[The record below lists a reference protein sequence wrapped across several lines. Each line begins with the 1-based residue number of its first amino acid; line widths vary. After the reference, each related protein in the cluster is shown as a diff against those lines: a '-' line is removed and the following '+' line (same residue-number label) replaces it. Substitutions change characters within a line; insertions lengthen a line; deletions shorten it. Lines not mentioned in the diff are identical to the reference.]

1 MFGVNIEAPKTSENN
16 GLSQQFYTTFVPGAR
31 PRARPTQAISAEER
45 RRKDTWDVRDV
56 KDSPHATW
64 WEPRARLSQAVGYG
78 HPKLIQGLT
87 TDACKSC
94 NVTGWPGKICQDI
107 WFQMNLERESDN
119 PPFIFVGQPPSSCG
133 NTKPLLIWRW
143 NKSMLES
150 PDVRIKKLL
159 FMDVSPRMV
168 SESFNL

>member
-94 NVTGWPGKICQDI
+94 NVTG
-107 WFQMNLERESDN
+107 
-119 PPFIFVGQPPSSCG
+119 
-133 NTKPLLIWRW
+133 
-143 NKSMLES
+143 
-150 PDVRIKKLL
+150 
-159 FMDVSPRMV
+159 
-168 SESFNL
+168 